1 MKLNCSV
8 NKWTVEWSQSNG
20 LDTDCETSLVLPKC
34 YMLVLVGLVS
44 VSCCLQHW
52 WLVVVG
58 MVAAP
63 HLQSPEPEPGP
74 ESPPEPPEPV
84 IILTMSS
91 SLHHGTRPR
100 LWLRWSSSVCLAW
113 PWMSSGSS
121 NLSAHCKG
129 CNLWLKCHILKI
141 SEIQLIICDNYS
153 SHNVTLMSFYHLYFI
168 LSSIVYHTLNFKAL
182 NPILDWG
189 GVDYTSCLQNLL

>member
-129 CNLWLKCHILKI
+129 CNLWLKCHIFTGTRG
-141 SEIQLIICDNYS
+141 SVSPEGIIPRHSVWIDT
-153 SHNVTLMSFYHLYFI
+153 V
-168 LSSIVYHTLNFKAL
+168 V
-182 NPILDWG
+182 
-189 GVDYTSCLQNLL
+189 